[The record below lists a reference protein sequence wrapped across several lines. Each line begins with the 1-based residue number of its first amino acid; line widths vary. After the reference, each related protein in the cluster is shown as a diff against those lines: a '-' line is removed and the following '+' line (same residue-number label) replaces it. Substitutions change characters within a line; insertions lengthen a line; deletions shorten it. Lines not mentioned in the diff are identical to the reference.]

1 MPHKGRLVSRF
12 GAEMLIENQEGELQR
27 CTGRKKVASAVCGD
41 YVEWEDTDQGN
52 NIVTRILPRRNLLK
66 RPAPSGREKLIA
78 ANIDQILIV
87 LAYSMKPNWDM
98 LDHYLVAAHSLHTTP
113 FILCNKLDLA
123 GPDKD
128 KYDRVL
134 DEYRQLGYR
143 VQGLS
148 AHKLQ
153 GIEALLAEL
162 AGKTNILV
170 GQSGVGKSS
179 IIMALHPQINIRI
192 GEVSQHSGEGQ
203 HTTSATTLY
212 HLPGGGELIDSPG
225 VRDFRPGKLSQ
236 DDIEHGFPEFIP
248 FLGQCRF
255 HNCTHSNEPG
265 CAIKG
270 HVSSG
275 EILKRRYQSYLRM
288 LSEPAE

>member
-12 GAEMLIENQEGELQR
+12 GAEMLIEDSKGKIHR

-52 NIVTRILPRRNLLK
+52 HIVTGILPRRNLLK

-78 ANIDQILIV
+78 ANIDQVLIV
-87 LAYSMKPNWDM
+87 MAYSMKPNWDM

-128 KYDRVL
+128 EYDRVL
-134 DEYRQLGYR
+134 DEYRLLGYR
-143 VQGLS
+143 VLGLS
-148 AHKLQ
+148 ARKLQ
-153 GIEALLAEL
+153 GIEGLLAEL

-179 IIMALHPQINIRI
+179 LIMALHPQIDIRI

-203 HTTSATTLY
+203 HTTSVTTLY

-236 DDIEHGFPEFIP
+236 DNIEHGFPEFIP
-248 FLGQCRF
+248 LLGQCRF

-265 CAIKG
+265 CAIKE
-270 HVSSG
+270 HVRSG
-275 EILKRRYQSYLRM
+275 EILQRRYDSYLRM
-288 LSEPAE
+288 LNEPTD

>member
-12 GAEMLIENQEGELQR
+12 GAEMLIEDKAGKIQR
-27 CTGRKKVASAVCGD
+27 CTGRKKVAAAVCGD

-52 NIVTRILPRRNLLK
+52 HIVTRILPRRNLLK

-128 KYDRVL
+128 EYDRVL
-134 DEYRQLGYR
+134 NEYRQLGYR
-143 VQGLS
+143 TLGLS
-148 AHKLQ
+148 ARKLQ
-153 GIEALLAEL
+153 GIQGLQTEL

-179 IIMALHPQINIRI
+179 LIMALHPQIDIRV

-203 HTTSATTLY
+203 HTTSVTTLY
-212 HLPGGGELIDSPG
+212 HLPGGGDLIDSPG

-248 FLGQCRF
+248 LLGQCRF

-265 CAIKG
+265 CAIKE
-270 HVSSG
+270 HVHSG
-275 EILKRRYQSYLRM
+275 DILKRRYNSYLRM
-288 LSEPAE
+288 LREPAE